1 MAAVSVKRSIV
12 FLFHSWFATT
22 SLGGHVGGQYNKNC
36 FYKLLE
42 KCRKVDKLDTGDFNL
57 KVTLFSEEYDT
68 TMIKCLCVCFIQ

>member
-22 SLGGHVGGQYNKNC
+22 SLGGHVGGQYNKNS